1 MPKNNLFGKALS
13 LGISILMISLL
24 FFDLIPISSAVFV
37 SPGTIDDASVNIG
50 TTITFNDVNLT
61 IRGPER
67 IPVSFLNFTIFDG
80 NTEIAHVKFN
90 IDGTVIEQYPSGK
103 FTVTSLTDISSIPH
117 GSGGSYYGYDE
128 MDGTNHSF
136 GYGYG
141 YGSAGYSDIY
151 VLYRIT
157 YSTHA
162 TGTFYA
168 KLFVNSVSH
177 TYVSGASIAFT
188 VSSEPPVH
196 PEIYVDNN
204 NTEGPWDGTSEHPYR
219 SIQAGIDAVSIG
231 GTVIVNNGTYNENL
245 VIAKSVNVIGEGAET
260 TIVRNNNSDH
270 VFYVTADNVN
280 ISGFTVEE
288 ADFFETVGI
297 YLSGAEYCNIS
308 NNNISNNYYGIRLK
322 SSSDNNILTNN
333 YVSSNAEYGIYLT
346 DSSNNTLANNIAS
359 NNTNG
364 IYLKDSSNNILTNSY
379 VFSNTKYGIHLLDS
393 STNTLADNI
402 ATSNSNAGI
411 HLGGSSDNTLTDNVA
426 SNNTNGIYLEGSSDN
441 TLANNIASNNTNG
454 IYLEG
459 SSDNTLTDNVASNN
473 TNGIHLFG
481 SSTNNLANST
491 VTSNSN
497 AGINLRSSSGN
508 TLASNT
514 VLNNAYGIYSSSS
527 KNNLIYNNYLQ
538 NTNNA
543 WDDGNNRWNTSKT
556 YGTNIVG
563 NPYLGGNYWH
573 DYNGKDTDGDALG
586 DTLTPY
592 TCSGNIINGGDYHPL
607 TKTNI
612 NSPPNK
618 PVRPSGPTH
627 GKKGRYYEYSSLAT
641 DPDGDRLYYLWDWG
655 DGLSDWL
662 GPYDSGELCRISYSW
677 AFKGAYEVK
686 VKVKDVYGEESEW
699 SDPLPV
705 SMPKNKLS
713 SIDSLFLQLLERF
726 LERFPLLERII
737 HFLQSLFNS
746 ILSRLCD

>member
-1 MPKNNLFGKALS
+1 MYKFSSTNIDIMQSLVNVTITDVNGDPMDWTIEGQYIVNTGVNGASNGSISANLNTPLPYGTTIIWYVNVTDGTSWTNESYVFTTENEPAPSNNAPVISDNVPTHGSNDISAGLS
-13 LGISILMISLL
+13 SL
-24 FFDLIPISSAVFV
+24 
-37 SPGTIDDASVNIG
+37 SVNIVDPDG
-50 TTITFNDVNLT
+50 DIFNWSIETSPDIGNSSYIGDVN
-61 IRGPER
+61 G
-67 IPVSFLNFTIFDG
+67 S
-80 NTEIAHVKFN
+80 KSCN
-90 IDGTVIEQYPSGK
+90 ISG
-103 FTVTSLTDISSIPH
+103 L
-117 GSGGSYYGYDE
+117 SY
-128 MDGTNHSF
+128 
-136 GYGYG
+136 
-141 YGSAGYSDIY
+141 SATY
-151 VLYRIT
+151 VW
-157 YSTHA
+157 
-162 TGTFYA
+162 
-168 KLFVNSVSH
+168 FVNCSDGSVWTREVFSFTTETNESEESH
-177 TYVSGASIAFT
+177 TTYI
-188 VSSEPPVH
+188 
-196 PEIYVDNN
+196 DNN

-245 VIAKSVNVIGEGAET
+245 IITKSVNVIGEGAET

-280 ISGFTVEE
+280 ISGFAVEE
-288 ADFFETVGI
+288 ADFYETVGI

-308 NNNISNNYYGIRLK
+308 NNNISNNYYGIRLR

-346 DSSNNTLANNIAS
+346 DSFNNTLANNIAS

-364 IYLKDSSNNILTNSY
+364 IYLKDSSDNILTNSY

-393 STNTLADNI
+393 STNTLTDNI

-411 HLGGSSDNTLTDNVA
+411 HLGGSSDNILTDNVV
-426 SNNTNGIYLEGSSDN
+426 SNNTNGIYLEGSSNN
-441 TLANNIASNNTNG
+441 TLANNIALNNTNG

-481 SSTNNLANST
+481 SSTNTLANST

-618 PVRPSGPTH
+618 PVRPSGPTN
-627 GKKGRYYEYSSLAT
+627 GKKDRYYEYSSLAT
-641 DPDGDRLYYLWDWG
+641 DPDGDQLYYLWDWG

-677 AFKGAYEVK
+677 AFKGTYEVK

-699 SDPLPV
+699 SDPLPI
-705 SMPKNKLS
+705 SMPRNNQL
-713 SIDSLFLQLLERF
+713 INSLILQF
-726 LERFPLLERII
+726 LEKLMEHSPILEQI
-737 HFLQSLFNS
+737 LQP
-746 ILSRLCD
+746 IYDRLAGL